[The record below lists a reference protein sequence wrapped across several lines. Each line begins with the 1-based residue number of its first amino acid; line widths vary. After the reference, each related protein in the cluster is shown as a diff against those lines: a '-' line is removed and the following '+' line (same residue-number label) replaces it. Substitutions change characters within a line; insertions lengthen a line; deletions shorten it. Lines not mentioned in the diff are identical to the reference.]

1 MLMLVVQGP
10 PFENHCVYL
19 KSNENLNYMAVEG
32 NWTQEGAEE
41 STQGELIRTSD
52 SLEIEAN
59 GEEGI

>member
-1 MLMLVVQGP
+1 MLLLVVVQGP

-41 STQGELIRTSD
+41 REREERGLGSIR
-52 SLEIEAN
+52 EN
-59 GEEGI
+59 